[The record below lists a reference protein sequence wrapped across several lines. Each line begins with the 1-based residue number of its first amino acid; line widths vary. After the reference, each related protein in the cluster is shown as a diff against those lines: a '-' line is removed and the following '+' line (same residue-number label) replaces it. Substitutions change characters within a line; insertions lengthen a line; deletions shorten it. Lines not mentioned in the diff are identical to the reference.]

1 MLLASIGL
9 AAQTFEINQ
18 QPPPPSQPSGKKS
31 SGKKSKSSSSQSQAA
46 PAEAPTGG
54 IGWGSG
60 IEVAREARAA
70 QQALNQGDYAK
81 AVDFAQRAAK
91 SAPGDTNIWFLLGYS
106 ARLAGKYQVSVD
118 AYQRG
123 LQNQPNSIQGLSGLA
138 QTYARMGQVDKAQDM
153 LKQVLAA
160 NPKSVTD
167 LLLAGELALSQDP
180 NTAVGLLKRG
190 ESIEPSSRAE
200 LLIARATSA

>member
-1 MLLASIGL
+1 MTRKLPNLAFFGFVLLASIGL

-18 QPPPPSQPSGKKS
+18 QPPPPAQSPSGKKS
-31 SGKKSKSSSSQSQAA
+31 SGKKSKPSASQSQAA

-91 SAPGDTNIWFLLGYS
+91 SA
-106 ARLAGKYQVSVD
+106 
-118 AYQRG
+118 
-123 LQNQPNSIQGLSGLA
+123 
-138 QTYARMGQVDKAQDM
+138 
-153 LKQVLAA
+153 
-160 NPKSVTD
+160 
-167 LLLAGELALSQDP
+167 
-180 NTAVGLLKRG
+180 
-190 ESIEPSSRAE
+190 
-200 LLIARATSA
+200 